1 MKKIIVFASGQG
13 SNLKNI
19 INYFKGK
26 SIKVCLIVSNKP
38 ESGAIKISKENNI
51 PYFLLNKNWIDLQKE
66 CLLHNPDLIILSGFL
81 LKLPQEFIKNIKCK
95 IVNIHPS
102 LLPKYGGKGM
112 YGSNVHR
119 LVLENKE
126 KQSGITI
133 HYVNESYDEGE
144 VIFQKEINLN
154 DNTTLEELQS
164 KIHNL
169 EYEYFPKVIESLIC

>member
-1 MKKIIVFASGQG
+1 MTTLWG
-13 SNLKNI
+13 
-19 INYFKGK
+19 
-26 SIKVCLIVSNKP
+26 
-38 ESGAIKISKENNI
+38 
-51 PYFLLNKNWIDLQKE
+51 
-66 CLLHNPDLIILSGFL
+66 
-81 LKLPQEFIKNIKCK
+81 
-95 IVNIHPS
+95 
-102 LLPKYGGKGM
+102 
-112 YGSNVHR
+112 GSNVHR